1 MSKNTKRLKLDDDCI
16 ENIKQPQSIYPASA
30 ASSSDAEQSQAM
42 HPASAASSSDA
53 EQPQS
58 IYPASAASSSDAEQP
73 QAMHP
78 ASAARSSYAEQSQAM
93 HPASTASSS
102 VAEQSQAMHP
112 ASAASSSDAEQPQ
125 SIYPASAASS
135 SDAEQPQAMHP
146 APAARSSDAEQSQAM
161 HPASAANSSDAEQ
174 SQAMHPASAAN
185 SSDTEQSQAMHPASA
200 ANSSDAFPCLTNK
213 TKTCRKMMPT
223 VRLYAQKRK
232 FQSDWL
238 KQLKWLSYDATT
250 RLAKCKICSDYPHL
264 SDQSSKVVLGF
275 CGPFKLDSFKKHE
288 ISVKHLRCTAAHEGE
303 LNQQV
308 RPQQECMNK
317 MDEKMFK
324 TAFNCAYY
332 IAKSNKPFSDLPEL
346 IGLLSKCDVET
357 LHQYSN
363 KPCMEFISHI
373 ASVVRS
379 DLIRKIKKS
388 PFVSLLLDSSSD
400 KSEEEQL
407 IVCVRYLKNTK
418 LEEAFLSILPL
429 EDATANEYLTALQ
442 NQLQT
447 LNLTEIMSGKSLV
460 GIGTDGAA
468 IMVGEENGLVAK
480 LTKLDGLEHVVGIHC
495 NTHNLLFSVLS
506 SIKNVKYMEEVDG
519 VLQRLYSFYYFS
531 PKRMRQLKKVSQAL
545 ECELVKLHNLR
556 SVRWVAS
563 KVEALTALVQD
574 WKCIVFHLE
583 ELGNGKE
590 DGAATARSLVKKL
603 KCFRFRSTVHF
614 LLDFLNIFKE
624 LSLIFQKKDL
634 LLSLVDL
641 HVNKALSSLE
651 RMIEQQGLMDAD
663 LISKTTLTE
672 VFQETPL
679 TNLERKAFG
688 YDRKVLIENGIKY
701 LKEKFTSTWSDI
713 TLATSVFDTCTWPSD
728 EMLDVFGVNELKEL
742 ALHFRKQMAI
752 EERTGMFNGLIDE
765 WCKFKVLGQGLNLEL
780 LLDKAISMNKQFP
793 LLSKLLSIVAVL
805 PVSSVACER
814 GFQLM
819 NMIKNKF
826 TSSEEA
832 DSLNDLLM
840 VNTNGPSLVDFDPTR
855 SVDNWYSNT
864 VGSRRTAL

>member
-1 MSKNTKRLKLDDDCI
+1 
-16 ENIKQPQSIYPASA
+16 
-30 ASSSDAEQSQAM
+30 M
-42 HPASAASSSDA
+42 HPASATSSSD
-53 EQPQS
+53 
-58 IYPASAASSSDAEQP
+58 
-73 QAMHP
+73 
-78 ASAARSSYAEQSQAM
+78 
-93 HPASTASSS
+93 T
-102 VAEQSQAMHP
+102 
-112 ASAASSSDAEQPQ
+112 
-125 SIYPASAASS
+125 
-135 SDAEQPQAMHP
+135 
-146 APAARSSDAEQSQAM
+146 
-161 HPASAANSSDAEQ
+161 
-174 SQAMHPASAAN
+174 
-185 SSDTEQSQAMHPASA
+185 
-200 ANSSDAFPCLTNK
+200 FPCLKNEI
-213 TKTCRKMMPT
+213 KTCRKMMPT
-223 VRLYAQKRK
+223 VRLYEQKGE

-238 KQLKWLSYDATT
+238 KQLKWLSYDAAT
-250 RLAKCKICSDYPHL
+250 RLAKCNICSNYPL
-264 SDQSSKVVLGF
+264 ISDQLSMVVLGF
-275 CGPFKLDSFKKHE
+275 CGPFKLETFKKHE
-288 ISVKHLRCTAAHEGE
+288 NSFKHLRCIAAHEGE
-303 LNQQV
+303 LDQQV
-308 RPQQECMNK
+308 RPLQKSMNK

-332 IAKSNKPFSDLPEL
+332 IAKNNKPFSDLPEL
-346 IGLLSKCDVET
+346 LGLLSKCDVET
-357 LHQYSN
+357 LHQYCN
-363 KPCMEFISHI
+363 KACKEFISHI

-379 DLIRKIKKS
+379 DLIGNIKKS

-460 GIGTDGAA
+460 GIGTDGAT

-506 SIKNVKYMEEVDG
+506 YIKNVKYMEEVDG

-603 KCFRFRSTVHF
+603 KCFRFRSTVPF

-624 LSLIFQKKDL
+624 LSLIFQKKD

-688 YDRKVLIENGIKY
+688 YDRKDLIENGIKY

-713 TLATSVFDTCTWPSD
+713 TLATSVFDTCTWPSGK
-728 EMLDVFGVNELKEL
+728 MLEEFGENELKEL
-742 ALHFRKQMAI
+742 ALHFKKQMAI
-752 EERTGMFNGLIDE
+752 EEREDQFNKLMDE
-765 WCKFKVLGQGLNLEL
+765 WYEFKVWGQGLNLEL

-826 TSSEEA
+826 TSVEA

-840 VNTNGPSLVDFDPTR
+840 VNANGPSLVAFDPTR
-855 SVDNWYSNT
+855 SVNNWYFNT
-864 VGSRRTAL
+864 VASRCKKL